1 MSNYICIK
9 NCDAAARL
17 TILCMYMDSGS
28 VLRRNTLIKEIDS
41 VAAITKSPLPHIHA
55 LATGVYSKRVANQLE
70 CENASARSSTSL
82 LQDAVPE
89 KM

>member
-17 TILCMYMDSGS
+17 TILRMYMDSGS

-41 VAAITKSPLPHIHA
+41 VAAITKSPLPHIPA
-55 LATGVYSKRVANQLE
+55 LATVLSAACPVIYFIVSLMR
-70 CENASARSSTSL
+70 NA
-82 LQDAVPE
+82 
-89 KM
+89 